1 MVQLI
6 IFFIGFNFQNHNQF
20 YIIDITLNV
29 EPSYQKNIDEQH
41 RNELKHYLEMKLE
54 MNLFASL
61 TGHRAKMG

>member
-1 MVQLI
+1 M
-6 IFFIGFNFQNHNQF
+6 FFIGFSNFQNHNQF

-29 EPSYQKNIDEQH
+29 EPSYQKNIDEQR
-41 RNELKHYLEMKLE
+41 RNELKLYLEMKLA